1 MVAPAPWG
9 WQLRSWGDS
18 FASSQH
24 PEIARSKRC
33 RRGMAGPTCE
43 WLVDDEN
50 TMWMVGKTESNWWW
64 KFKILRIQSCLR
76 GIWCMVWRV
85 ICPLPGSIRIHKEM
99 LMEAGCKN
107 SRTISPT
114 RTFQDDFIWIIFGAG
129 PLWGCSREDVGN
141 NFYIDPILPELEDG
155 KNMEKYCQSTITVV
169 WGPRILL
176 LTYPQAGTS
185 VRDHSKN

>member
-1 MVAPAPWG
+1 
-9 WQLRSWGDS
+9 
-18 FASSQH
+18 
-24 PEIARSKRC
+24 
-33 RRGMAGPTCE
+33 
-43 WLVDDEN
+43 
-50 TMWMVGKTESNWWW
+50 
-64 KFKILRIQSCLR
+64 
-76 GIWCMVWRV
+76 MVWRV

-114 RTFQDDFIWIIFGAG
+114 RTFQADFIWIIFGAG

-141 NFYIDPILPELEDG
+141 NFYLDPILPELEDG

-185 VRDHSKN
+185 VRDHSNN